1 MNSTAERLQSH
12 LCLQNVWIYP
22 QMSKNRWNSLFLMER
37 MSDPPFQVKL
47 LMFSVLVDIKRLF
60 KPESRQMEPSVALPV
75 INTVNKM
82 EKNWKKTSVY
92 SFKVYGSGNSW
103 NIRQVL
109 QEMFSR
115 QVKVLICVTSGAC
128 EEFSQ
133 LISLLCC
140 SLLGLFFFFF
150 SPVQLEQ
157 KQMCCAAFMS
167 HKTTLTL
174 MLMEE
179 RSFHKWF
186 QTE

>member
-103 NIRQVL
+103 NVRQVL

-133 LISLLCC
+133 LISRLCC
-140 SLLGLFFFFF
+140 SLLGLFFFLFF
-150 SPVQLEQ
+150 SCPTGAETNVL
-157 KQMCCAAFMS
+157 C
-167 HKTTLTL
+167 
-174 MLMEE
+174 
-179 RSFHKWF
+179 SFY
-186 QTE
+186 EP

>member
-22 QMSKNRWNSLFLMER
+22 QMSKNRLNSLFLMER

-82 EKNWKKTSVY
+82 EKTWKKTSVY
-92 SFKVYGSGNSW
+92 SKVYGSGNSW
-103 NIRQVL
+103 NVRQVL

-115 QVKVLICVTSGAC
+115 QVKVLICVTSVKS
-128 EEFSQ
+128 FHSWFH
-133 LISLLCC
+133 CC
-140 SLLGLFFFFF
+140 VAVCWVFFF
-150 SPVQLEQ
+150 SFFLLSNWSRNKCVVQLLWAI
-157 KQMCCAAFMS
+157 KQ
-167 HKTTLTL
+167 H
-174 MLMEE
+174 
-179 RSFHKWF
+179 
-186 QTE
+186 